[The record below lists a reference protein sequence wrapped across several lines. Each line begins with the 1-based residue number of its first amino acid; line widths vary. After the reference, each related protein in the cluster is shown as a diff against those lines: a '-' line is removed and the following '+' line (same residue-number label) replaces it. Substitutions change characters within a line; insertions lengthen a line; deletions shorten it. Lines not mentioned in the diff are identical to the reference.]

1 MTNLLQ
7 KIILGTGVVV
17 LGAIVLFPH
26 WTLCHP
32 TDPSL
37 IKDGG
42 YAFLLS
48 PPGGVFVPR
57 VNRFE
62 LVAFLMIT
70 VGLTAAGFWF
80 TRDRE

>member
-1 MTNLLQ
+1 
-7 KIILGTGVVV
+7 
-17 LGAIVLFPH
+17 
-26 WTLCHP
+26 
-32 TDPSL
+32 
-37 IKDGG
+37 
-42 YAFLLS
+42 LLS